1 MTSKTVMT
9 GSILAAIA
17 VALGAFGAH
26 VLKARL
32 EPQEMITFQTAV
44 QYHMYHALAVVLTG
58 IFNRIKPG
66 KRLSNAVLAF
76 YLGIAL
82 FSGSLYIMTI
92 SHFTHIDLSWLGAVT
107 PIGGIAFIVGWA
119 HLAWGAQSTK
129 K

>member
-9 GSILAAIA
+9 GSILAGVA

-26 VLKARL
+26 VLKGRL
-32 EPQEMITFQTAV
+32 EPDEMTTFQTAV
-44 QYHMYHALAVVLTG
+44 QYQMYHALAVVVTG

-66 KRLSNAVLAF
+66 KRLANAVLAF

-82 FSGSLYIMTI
+82 FSGSLYIITL
-92 SHFTHIDLSWLGAVT
+92 SNLTHIDLRWIGAVT
-107 PIGGIAFIVGWA
+107 PIGGIAFIVGWI